1 MLPATSYR
9 LQAMRVVTF
18 DIETANWMSDIG
30 TSDPADL
37 TIALVCIHDSETGEY
52 KSFLEPELPQLWKIL
67 ENIDLLVGYNSDHFD
82 IPLLNKYYPG
92 DLTRIRSLDI
102 MKEIQRVVG
111 RRLRLDA
118 IADGTLGKKKSGDGA
133 QSIKWWRAGEV
144 EKVRQYCLK
153 DVEITK
159 KIYDYA
165 LKNGGIKYKDLGGSR
180 EVKLDTSKWQTP
192 ATGAMT
198 FSMGF

>member
-1 MLPATSYR
+1 
-9 LQAMRVVTF
+9 MRIVTF

-67 ENIDLLVGYNSDHFD
+67 ENIDMLVGYNSDHFD

-92 DLTRIRSLDI
+92 DLTQIRSLDI

-111 RRLRLDA
+111 LRLRLDA

-153 DVEITK
+153 DVEITRG
-159 KIYDYA
+159 IFDYA
-165 LKNGGIKYKDLGGSR
+165 LKNGNVKYRELGR
-180 EVKLDTSKWQTP
+180 VHEVKLDTSKWLTCNKK
-192 ATGAMT
+192 ALTHT
-198 FSMGF
+198 LGF

>member
-1 MLPATSYR
+1 
-9 LQAMRVVTF
+9 MRIVTF
-18 DIETANWMSDIG
+18 DIETANWMSETG

-37 TIALVCIHDSETGEY
+37 TIAIVCIHDSETDSY
-52 KSFLEPELPQLWKIL
+52 DSFLEPELPRLWKVL
-67 ENIDLLVGYNSDHFD
+67 EHADLLVGYNSDHFD

-92 DLTRIRSLDI
+92 DLSRIKSLDL
-102 MKEIQRVVG
+102 MKEVQNVVG

-144 EKVRQYCLK
+144 DKVRQYCLK

-159 KIYDYA
+159 EIFDHA
-165 LKNGGIKYKDLGGSR
+165 LKNGSVKYRELGRLR
-180 EVKLDTSKWQTP
+180 EVKLDTSKWLGGNKNPLTY
-192 ATGAMT
+192 T
-198 FSMGF
+198 MGF